1 MSGTPRIYAAL
12 CGAAMAAAN
21 FSPPA
26 AAADATLAERV
37 MQLSRASKWQ
47 LAASVPLAFPTHHP
61 QGMVRIGERMVMSS
75 VEIVEPTQRYPSP
88 QGGLDRSAG
97 RGQGHLFEFDMQGKL
112 LRQAKLGE
120 GDIYH
125 PGGIDFDGRDI
136 WVPVA
141 EYRPDSKAIVYRV
154 DPATLQASEVL
165 RVADHIGG
173 IVHDADAGT
182 LHGVSWGSR
191 RFYRWALGAD
201 LRATGAAP
209 LRRLNP
215 SHYVDYQDCHYL
227 GAGRMLCSG
236 LNAYRMSP
244 DAPRFPLGGIEIVDL
259 ASGTPVFQVP
269 VTQWTESGL
278 PMTQN
283 PFWAESH
290 GAGLRFYFVPE
301 DNKSQMYVYDVTP

>member
-1 MSGTPRIYAAL
+1 
-12 CGAAMAAAN
+12 MAAAN
-21 FSPPA
+21 IAGP

-37 MQLSRASKWQ
+37 VQLSRSSKWQ
-47 LAASVPLAFPTHHP
+47 LVAAVPLAFPTHHP
-61 QGMVRIGERMVMSS
+61 QGMVRIGDRMVMSS
-75 VEIVEPTQRYPSP
+75 VQILEPTQRYPEP
-88 QGGLDRSAG
+88 RDGMDRSAG
-97 RGQGHLFEFDMQGKL
+97 RGQGHLFEFDLQGKL
-112 LRQAKLGE
+112 LRQVKLGE

-125 PGGIDFDGRDI
+125 PGGIDFDGQNI

-173 IVHDADAGT
+173 IVHASDTGT

-191 RFYRWALGAD
+191 RFYGWKLGA
-201 LRATGAAP
+201 TGEAP
-209 LRRLNP
+209 QRRLNA

-227 GAGRMLCSG
+227 GRGKMLCSG
-236 LNAYRMSP
+236 LNAYRMSAA
-244 DAPRFPLGGIEIVDL
+244 APRFALGGIEIVDL
-259 ASGTPVFQVP
+259 ASGLPVFQVP
-269 VTQWTESGL
+269 VMQWTESGL

-301 DNKSQMYVYDVTP
+301 DNRSQMYVYDVTP